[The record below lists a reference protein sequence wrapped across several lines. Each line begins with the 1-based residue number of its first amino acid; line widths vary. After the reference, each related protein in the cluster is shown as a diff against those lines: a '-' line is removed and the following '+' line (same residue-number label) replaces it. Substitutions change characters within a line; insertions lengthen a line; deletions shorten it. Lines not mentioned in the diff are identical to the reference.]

1 MRADSSGRE
10 QSGQAGFDEPKAAR
24 GDGNQREQRAADVGK
39 EHERCVRSHADRR
52 QAAARA
58 AAEATQAAAQEAGES
73 LAARLAR
80 YTDEPPF

>member
-1 MRADSSGRE
+1 MADHHRHLDEAATSVDLDHDGRPADPEADARCSMTASSTW
-10 QSGQAGFDEPKAAR
+10 QFS
-24 GDGNQREQRAADVGK
+24 VTY
-39 EHERCVRSHADRR
+39 ADRR

-58 AAEATQAAAQEAGES
+58 AAEATQAAAQEAEES